1 MSKPSMLPVILIMVN
16 VVIGSIGQVIIR
28 IGAKGLGNLHTGSG
42 IASSLM
48 GAFKGIFTP
57 YIFTGLVIY
66 AFSAVIWILVLNQVR
81 LSFAYPMIS
90 LSYVLVVVLSAIF
103 LHERVPM
110 ITVGGLGL
118 IAIGVSLIGYGYN
131 AVK

>member
-1 MSKPSMLPVILIMVN
+1 MSKPSMMPIILIMVN
-16 VVIGSIGQVIIR
+16 VVIGSIGQIIIR

-42 IASSLM
+42 IAASLL

-57 YIFTGLVIY
+57 YIFVGLLIY
-66 AFSAVIWILVLNQVR
+66 AFSAVIWILVLNQVS

-103 LHERVPM
+103 LHEKIPM
-110 ITVGGLGL
+110 ITIGGLVL
-118 IAIGVSLIGYGYN
+118 ISLGVSLIGIGYN
-131 AVK
+131 AAK